1 MYKAKTML
9 AKSKSY
15 TLFGQAKKALNVQ
28 LNQNSRFSMARVQQQ
43 SSKSFV
49 MNMFLGNVDTTQVL
63 PYPR

>member
-1 MYKAKTML
+1 ML

-15 TLFGQAKKALNVQ
+15 SLFSQAKKILNVK
-28 LNQNSRFSMARVQQQ
+28 LNQNYQFSTTKMQNQA
-43 SSKSFV
+43 SKSFV